1 MRIILPWRF
10 RCKHKMQRLLCG
22 LVFLIGASPFIF
34 ASDIV
39 PDEEIMIEEAFM
51 RIGQEYK
58 VFFNYDRAIV
68 ANIKVDYEPGEYKN
82 VEEVLEAV
90 FSQTNLQ
97 YQMFENRYI
106 AVFKNDHEGIES
118 LKKMI
123 LHFQE
128 IVDRQDLKNRRSHK
142 PTAQLA
148 SLSPN
153 RIFKKRL
160 ELNISGTVTN
170 EEGEALIGV
179 NILVKGTEKGT
190 SSDIDGNFE
199 LKDVNENATLVL
211 SYIGYKKTEV
221 SVNGRSR
228 INIILQADVA
238 LVDEVVVVAFGTQ
251 KKEEVIGSVTTTR
264 PQELKVPSSNLTTAL
279 AGQMAGLVAYQRS
292 GEPGQDNADFFIRG
306 VTTFGYKKDPLILI
320 DGIELSSRELAR
332 MQVDDIESFSI
343 LKDAT
348 ATALYGAR
356 GANGVILIKT
366 KEGVEG
372 KAKVSFR
379 IENSISTPTKEVALA
394 DPITYMVLNN
404 EAVLTRNPLGITPYP
419 QQKIDNTIAGTNP
432 FVYPA
437 TDWRDLLFKKNAIN
451 QRANMN
457 VSGGGKVARYYLA
470 ATFNQDNGLLKV
482 DKRNNFN
489 NNINL
494 KTYGLRA
501 NVNVNLT
508 KSSEVGIKLYGTF
521 DDYIGPIGGG
531 SHFYRE
537 VVGSDPV
544 AFPAYYPVDSQY
556 QFVDH
561 ILFGNSPENL
571 VNPYADLVRG
581 YKEYNQSLMLA
592 QFTFEQDLSFIT
604 EGLSFNGLFNT
615 TRYSYFDVARA
626 YNPYYYQVGYYDKY
640 NDSYT
645 LDPINEDTGTE
656 YLSYS
661 EGPKNVQSTTYIQ
674 LITNYSRVFAEK
686 HSVGGMLVF
695 LIQNRLNGNAGSLQA
710 SLPHR
715 NIGLSGRFTY
725 SYNKKYFGEFDFGY
739 NGSER
744 FYKNNRYGF
753 FPSAGIAWEISNEDF
768 MNGISGLINTLKVR
782 YTYGLIGNDAIGSA
796 SDRFFYLS
804 EVNLNASSRSA
815 VFGLDNT
822 YRKNGVIVNR
832 YGNQNITWERS
843 YKTNWGLEIGLLDK
857 VNFMFDYWKEER
869 THILM
874 TRSFIPTTMGLYP
887 SSVPKANV
895 GLAKGSGIDLS
906 VDYSQ
911 FFRNSFW
918 VQARANFTYASS
930 HFSAFEEPI
939 YDEEPWK
946 SRIGYP
952 ITQQWGYIGERL
964 FVDDE
969 EVFNSPIQNFGE
981 EPMGGDIKFRDVND
995 DGQITTLD
1003 QVPIGYP
1010 TTPEIVFGF
1019 GASFGFK
1026 DLDFS
1031 FFFQGLA
1038 RESFWIDVYRTS
1050 PFAFTGRVNG
1060 LNLKNQLLES
1070 YANDHWSED
1079 NRDLYALWPRLSTDV
1094 NVNNRQQSTWFMRNG
1109 SFLRL
1114 KHTEV
1119 GYSLPDHLAQRFF
1132 LEKARIYISGIN
1144 LLSFSAF
1151 KLWDVEMA
1159 GNGLDYPIQKV
1170 YNVGLQISF

>member
-1 MRIILPWRF
+1 MTLAIEKRFLKPHALSYIVGFLIAMVCFLPWSN
-10 RCKHKMQRLLCG
+10 
-22 LVFLIGASPFIF
+22 ASE
-34 ASDIV
+34 AEL
-39 PDEEIMIEEAFM
+39 DEEILIEEAFM
-51 RIGQEYK
+51 RIGKEYK

-68 ANIKVDYEPGEYKN
+68 ANIKVEY
-82 VEEVLEAV
+82 VSGAHESVDEVLEAV
-90 FSQTNLQ
+90 FSQTSLQ

-106 AVFKNDHEGIES
+106 AVFRSDQEGIES
-118 LKKMI
+118 LKQMI
-123 LHFQE
+123 VHFQE
-128 IVDRQDLKNRRSHK
+128 IVDRQEVKEGLARK
-142 PTAQLA
+142 PIVQLE
-148 SLSPN
+148 SLSLD
-153 RIFKKRL
+153 RLYRKKL

-170 EEGEALIGV
+170 DEGEPLIGV
-179 NILVKGTEKGT
+179 NILVKGTDKGT
-190 SSDIDGNFE
+190 SSDIDGKFT
-199 LKDVNENATLVL
+199 LKNVNEKATLVL
-211 SYIGYKKTEV
+211 SYIGYKKKEV
-221 SVNGRSR
+221 PVNGRSSL
-228 INIILQADVA
+228 NVILESDAA

-251 KKEEVIGSVTTTR
+251 KKEEVIGSVTTTS
-264 PQELKVPSSNLTTAL
+264 PKELKVPSSNLTTAL
-279 AGQMAGLVAYQRS
+279 AGQMAGMVAYQRS

-379 IENSISTPTKEVALA
+379 IENSISTPTKEVELA
-394 DPITYMVLNN
+394 DPITYMRLNN

-432 FVYPA
+432 LVYPA
-437 TDWRDLLFKKNAIN
+437 TDWRDLLFKKNAVN
-451 QRANMN
+451 QRANLN
-457 VSGGGKVARYYLA
+457 VSGGGPVARYYLA
-470 ATFNQDNGLLKV
+470 ATLNQDNGLLKV

-494 KTYGLRA
+494 KTYELRA

-508 KSSEVGIKLYGTF
+508 KTSEVGIKLYGTF
-521 DDYIGPIGGG
+521 DDYVGPIGGG

-544 AFPAYYPVDSQY
+544 AFPAFYPVDSQY

-592 QFTFEQDLSFIT
+592 QFTFNQDLSFIT
-604 EGLSFNGLFNT
+604 EGLDFNGLFNT

-626 YNPYYYQVGYYDKY
+626 YRPYYYQVGYYDKY

-661 EGPKNVQSTTYIQ
+661 EGPKNVRSTTYIQ
-674 LITNYSRVFAEK
+674 LIANYNRVFADK
-686 HSVGGMLVF
+686 HSVGSMLVF
-695 LIQNRLNGNAGSLQA
+695 LMQNRLNGNAGSLQT

-725 SYNKKYFGEFDFGY
+725 SYDKRYFAEFDFGY

-744 FYKNNRYGF
+744 FYRTNRYGF
-753 FPSAGIAWEISNEDF
+753 FPSGGIAWEISNEDF
-768 MNGISGLINTLKVR
+768 MSGLNDFLTTFKAR

-804 EVNLNASSRSA
+804 EVSLNASGRSA

-822 YRKNGVIVNR
+822 YRKNGVVIYR
-832 YGNQNITWERS
+832 YGNPEVTWERS
-843 YKTNWGLEIGLLDK
+843 YKSNLGFEVGLFDK
-857 VNFMFDYWKEER
+857 LNFQADFWKEER

-895 GLAKGSGIDLS
+895 GSAEGSGVDLS

-918 VQARANFTYASS
+918 IQARANFTYASS

-939 YDEEPWK
+939 YDNEPWK

-952 ITQQWGYIGERL
+952 INQQWGYIAERL

-969 EVFNSPIQNFGE
+969 EVFNSPVQNFGE
-981 EPMGGDIKFRDVND
+981 VPMGGDIKYRDVNG

-1003 QVPIGYP
+1003 QVPIGHP
-1010 TTPEIVFGF
+1010 TTPEVIYGF
-1019 GASFGFK
+1019 GGSFGYK
-1026 DLDFS
+1026 DFDFS

-1038 RESFWIDVYRTS
+1038 RESFWIDVNRTS
-1050 PFAFTGRVNG
+1050 PFAYSGKVNE
-1060 LNLKNQLLES
+1060 LNLKNQLLEA

-1079 NRDLYALWPRLSTDV
+1079 NRDLYALWPRLSPNV
-1094 NVNNRQQSTWFMRNG
+1094 NVNNRQQNTWFMRNG

-1114 KHTEV
+1114 KHAEV
-1119 GYSLPDHLAQRFF
+1119 GYSLPEHMADRFF
-1132 LEKARIYISGIN
+1132 LEKARIYFSGIN
-1144 LLSFSAF
+1144 LLSVSAF

-1159 GNGLDYPIQKV
+1159 GNGLNYPIQKV
-1170 YNVGLQISF
+1170 YNIGLQISF